1 MLIIEFN
8 LNNNMIDP
16 EFFEQLKRFSFLV
29 KKRVSSVYAGGRKS
43 KVHGQG
49 IETIDYREYFP
60 GDDIKAI
67 DWKIYGRTERLH
79 IRRFEEEK
87 TLTTHILIDSSKSMD
102 FSTSGIMKKFD
113 YGAMIAA
120 GFMYMVVKEN
130 EKFGMATY
138 TTELGNIIQPKKG
151 MNHFFN
157 AVSLLNN
164 IKLRGKT
171 NLGICAEQYAKTI
184 KTKPLIVVIS
194 DFLEDFESIREGIY
208 RISKSSNDV
217 IVIHVADP
225 GELNLW
231 VEGDLKLH
239 DLETMAQKRLYI
251 SPGFKERYK
260 KRHENHIFKIRECCD
275 DVRAQFY
282 SVRTD
287 RKIFETF
294 LDIISV

>member
-1 MLIIEFN
+1 
-8 LNNNMIDP
+8 MIDP

-29 KKRVSSVYAGGRKS
+29 KKKVSSAYAGGRKS
-43 KVHGQG
+43 KLHGHG

-87 TLTTHILIDSSKSMD
+87 TLTTHILIDSSTSMD
-102 FSTSGIMKKFD
+102 FSTYGIMKKFE

-138 TTELGNIIQPKKG
+138 TTELKDIIQPKKG

-157 AVSLLNN
+157 AVGLLNN
-164 IKLRGKT
+164 IELKGKT
-171 NLGICAEQYAKTI
+171 NLGICAEQYAKMI

-194 DFLEDFESIREGIY
+194 DFLEPLPSIKEGIY
-208 RISKSSNDV
+208 RLAKSSNDI
-217 IVIHVADP
+217 IVVHVVDP
-225 GELNLW
+225 GELTLW
-231 VEGDLKLH
+231 VEGDIKLH
-239 DLETMAQKRLYI
+239 DLESMAQKRLYI
-251 SPGFKERYK
+251 SPNFKERYK
-260 KRHENHIFKIRECCD
+260 ERFEEHIFKIRECCD
-275 DVRAQFY
+275 AVGAQFY

-287 RKIFETF
+287 MPIFETF

>member
-1 MLIIEFN
+1 
-8 LNNNMIDP
+8 MIDP

-29 KKRVSSVYAGGRKS
+29 KKRVSSVYAGGRRS
-43 KVHGQG
+43 KAYGQG

-102 FSTSGIMKKFD
+102 FSTKKLMKKFD
-113 YGAMIAA
+113 YGSMIAA

-138 TTELGNIIQPKKG
+138 TTELRNIIQPKKG

-157 AVSLLNN
+157 AVELLNN
-164 IKLRGKT
+164 IELQGKT

-194 DFLEDFESIREGIY
+194 DFLEPFSSIKEGIY
-208 RISKSSNDV
+208 RLAKSSNDI
-217 IVIHVADP
+217 IVIHVVDP
-225 GELNLW
+225 GELSLW
-231 VEGDLKLH
+231 VEGDTKLH
-239 DLETMAQKRLYI
+239 DLETMDKKRLYI
-251 SPGFKERYK
+251 SPRFKERYK
-260 KRHENHIFKIRECCD
+260 QRFERHIFQIRECCND
-275 DVRAQFY
+275 SGAQFY

-287 RKIFETF
+287 MPIFETF